1 MILGAVQGFLA
12 GGQVLSHVDDDLS
25 LAIGRGQ
32 NGASHVV
39 ILDHFPNIGDTVD
52 AVHNRTVAVVKRTG
66 GLQGLN
72 SAHSHGIV
80 VAQDSFDLITELNV
94 PGVHDVLALVRA
106 PVAVLDVQL
115 LGLHSAVSSPAL
127 KQLVDGRGTVDS
139 VLLCN
144 VALQQHVLQHA
155 VAVLIQLGGIS
166 GPSIVDHLGL
176 HSTGVRP
183 VQANVVSLLVVVQD
197 AADQVGCAVRV
208 DDWDIILAT
217 EIVDRLACTG
227 VNGVDDD
234 QIIAALGQRGGDG
247 VRLGGLVAL
256 AVEGVDYDV
265 ILCAVVLK
273 TFTDVGGK
281 GVGVLIHKESDLQLL
296 ALGRSALGG
305 ALRSGGALGC
315 RRGSSGSRGTAGG
328 QAQDHTAG
336 QCKANQFFHG
346 VFSFL
351 LVNFLR
357 FSPAFS
363 SVRTF
368 LHVR

>member
-52 AVHNRTVAVVKRTG
+52 AVHNRTVSVVKCTG

-72 SAHSHGIV
+72 SAHSHGVV
-80 VAQDSFDLITELNV
+80 VAQDGFDLITELNV

-115 LGLHSAVSSPAL
+115 LGLHGAVSSPAL
-127 KQLVDGRGTVDS
+127 KQLVDGSGTVNS

-166 GPSIVDHLGL
+166 GPSVVDHLCL
-176 HSTGVRP
+176 HSARVRP
-183 VQANVVSLLVVVQD
+183 VQTNVVGLLVVVQD
-197 AADQVGCAVRV
+197 AADQVGSAVRV
-208 DDWDIILAT
+208 DDGDVILAA
-217 EIVDRLACTG
+217 EVVDGLACAG

-234 QIIAALGQRGGDG
+234 HIIAALGQRGGDG
-247 VRLGGLVAL
+247 VGLGGLVAL
-256 AVEGVDYDV
+256 AVEGINNDV
-265 ILCAVVLK
+265 VLCAIVLK

-296 ALGRSALGG
+296 ALGGSALGG

-336 QCKANQFFHG
+336 QCKANQLFHG